1 MFYLNDDFL
10 DFIEKQGSI
19 AIPSDLEQ
27 VWQLRR
33 NFGMDDMFWAMYSW
47 IKQDKA
53 TREGY
58 RDWLKMVKIWYSKL
72 L

>member
-1 MFYLNDDFL
+1 
-10 DFIEKQGSI
+10 
-19 AIPSDLEQ
+19 
-27 VWQLRR
+27 
-33 NFGMDDMFWAMYSW
+33 MDDMFWAMYSW

-72 L
+72 LKGGDLIDTEYKK